1 MAIEKETAKTEK
13 MENLTDTIYDFVER
27 TLKDQS
33 TSPQA
38 LAIVPSLLDRLEKC
52 INQKED
58 AKERV

>member
-1 MAIEKETAKTEK
+1 MAIEKETVKTEK

-33 TSPQA
+33 PSPQA